1 VSRSTSP
8 SRNEF
13 ARSVARNAARA
24 SPPQRL
30 IASSTSVSKSGAEL
44 SASVDSSFGA
54 FTAEFRR
61 LRHENKKR
69 TLSQWSVGRK
79 KANWPLPQSIEAG
92 RILIKAVSRNPAAA
106 ALASARERQSLRLLR
121 GNAAGAGSRHARR
134 DPPCRRQQEMAGA
147 AGAEPSYP
155 PHQKAT
161 EVKVIINPMGVH
173 STPVL
178 QRMSRMR
185 CHAFSRYCARGLP
198 PGRSR

>member
-13 ARSVARNAARA
+13 ARNVARNAART

-54 FTAEFRR
+54 FTGFLR

-106 ALASARERQSLRLLR
+106 ALASAREHRCLMQKSIVVDLLNEEICYVGARDEPACPATRFDQCAICISLRPI
-121 GNAAGAGSRHARR
+121 GQDYGTH
-134 DPPCRRQQEMAGA
+134 D
-147 AGAEPSYP
+147 
-155 PHQKAT
+155 H
-161 EVKVIINPMGVH
+161 
-173 STPVL
+173 PV
-178 QRMSRMR
+178 
-185 CHAFSRYCARGLP
+185 
-198 PGRSR
+198 